1 MADQNGSSTAKG
13 TGRAPAGKAI
23 NEAGQMSSNT
33 RNETQPLCGILGLE
47 SLVDEITSKQLQL
60 KTASSLEISPTSSAI
75 LGPFYHD
82 NSLILSTAAPS
93 LHHLSG
99 RDLEQ
104 HGWPVKDAT
113 TGIWHTALNGMHEQQ
128 HASQPDMD
136 LRGRFRTD
144 GESQYSL
151 HCLKAVPYPI
161 LNDVS
166 GGRLLKLL
174 HRHSYRP
181 AHLHLSSPPTGTGPS
196 RRSSLAV
203 KEDLIVEHKP
213 RVSEPKARWTLEYD
227 FALCGA

>member
-1 MADQNGSSTAKG
+1 
-13 TGRAPAGKAI
+13 
-23 NEAGQMSSNT
+23 MSSNT

-82 NSLILSTAAPS
+82 DSLILSTAAPS
-93 LHHLSG
+93 SSLLIPPNTRKPPSPLRPRPRTTRLARQGCHDRHLAHSAKRHARAAARKPAG
-99 RDLEQ
+99 
-104 HGWPVKDAT
+104 HGPQGTFPDRRREPVLFA
-113 TGIWHTALNGMHEQQ
+113 
-128 HASQPDMD
+128 
-136 LRGRFRTD
+136 
-144 GESQYSL
+144 

-161 LNDVS
+161 LNDLFDKKS
-166 GGRLLKLL
+166 KYLKDD
-174 HRHSYRP
+174 S
-181 AHLHLSSPPTGTGPS
+181 A
-196 RRSSLAV
+196 LAV